1 MASIISATDL
11 LLPIVRDLRHRA
23 DASVIESRILCDN
36 DLDRYEGCVRLLVT
50 HELLRWPLY
59 YDKVTNHLPLLV
71 ERMKKAMLVREP
83 EAKSI
88 ALNRRRMLWRGS
100 EARKTKPIRK
110 D

>member
-1 MASIISATDL
+1 MASVSISATDL
-11 LLPIVRDLRHRA
+11 LLPVVHNMRPRA
-23 DASVIESRILCDN
+23 GASVIDSRIMCDH
-36 DLDRYEGCVRLLVT
+36 DLARDEGRVLLLVT
-50 HELLRWPLY
+50 HELLRWPP
-59 YDKVTNHLPLLV
+59 YDKMTNHLPLLV

-110 D
+110 G